1 MSKLDSPLVVGINY
15 VNKKTISIIKIDYS
29 EVIKVK
35 SATIKTSISVL
46 TGNGYNVSKRN
57 IITDVSNLNY
67 VISASG
73 MYGEYCGTDSK
84 QNLVF
89 KLLQNTTIIDKQNN
103 NGIVVPINTKI
114 TLSNTSSNKYIFIKN
129 DALIN
134 NNNNSEFQ
142 STINKLVN
150 KTYSSVSNIG
160 KPQGVMQNAGTNRT
174 NIKNRNMRNHI
185 KTRSKT
191 TFKKRINKTRKNKIR

>member
-142 STINKLVN
+142 TTINKLVN
-150 KTYSSVSNIG
+150 NTYNSISNIG
-160 KPQGVMQNAGTNRT
+160 KPQGIMQNAGSNRT
-174 NIKNRNMRNHI
+174 NINMRNH
-185 KTRSKT
+185 KKSRSKT
-191 TFKKRINKTRKNKIR
+191 MFKKKINKTRKNKIRK

>member
-35 SATIKTSISVL
+35 SATIKTSINVL

-57 IITDVSNLNY
+57 ITTDVSKINY
-67 VISASG
+67 KISPSG
-73 MYGEYCGTDSK
+73 MYGEYCGTDSN

-89 KLLQNTTIIDKQNN
+89 KVLQNTTIIDKQNN

-114 TLSNTSSNKYIFIKN
+114 TLSNTSSSNKYIFIKN
-129 DALIN
+129 DELIN

-142 STINKLVN
+142 TTINKLVN
-150 KTYSSVSNIG
+150 NTYNSVSNIG
-160 KPQGVMQNAGTNRT
+160 KPEGIMQNAGSNRT
-174 NIKNRNMRNHI
+174 NINIRNH
-185 KTRSKT
+185 KKSRSIT
-191 TFKKRINKTRKNKIR
+191 MFKKKINKTRKNKIR

>member
-57 IITDVSNLNY
+57 IITDVSKLNY
-67 VISASG
+67 KISPSG
-73 MYGEYCGTDSK
+73 MYGEYCGTDSN

-89 KLLQNTTIIDKQNN
+89 KVLQNTTIIDKQNN

-134 NNNNSEFQ
+134 NNNNSSEFQ

-160 KPQGVMQNAGTNRT
+160 KPQGVIQNGGSNKT
-174 NIKNRNMRNHI
+174 NINMRNH
-185 KTRSKT
+185 KKSRSKT
-191 TFKKRINKTRKNKIR
+191 MFKKKINKTRKNKIRK

>member
-35 SATIKTSISVL
+35 SATIKTSINVL

-142 STINKLVN
+142 TTINKLVN
-150 KTYSSVSNIG
+150 NTYNSISNIG
-160 KPQGVMQNAGTNRT
+160 KPQGIMQNAGSNRT
-174 NIKNRNMRNHI
+174 NINMRNH
-185 KTRSKT
+185 KKSRSKT
-191 TFKKRINKTRKNKIR
+191 MFKKKINKTRKNKIRK

>member
-35 SATIKTSISVL
+35 SATIKTSINVL

-57 IITDVSNLNY
+57 IITDVSKLNY
-67 VISASG
+67 KISPSG
-73 MYGEYCGTDSK
+73 MYGEYCGTDSN

-89 KLLQNTTIIDKQNN
+89 KVLQNTTIIDKQNN

-134 NNNNSEFQ
+134 NNNNNSEFQ
-142 STINKLVN
+142 TTINKLVN
-150 KTYSSVSNIG
+150 NTYNSVSNIG
-160 KPQGVMQNAGTNRT
+160 KPQDIMQNAGSNRT
-174 NIKNRNMRNHI
+174 NINMRNH
-185 KTRSKT
+185 KKSRSKT
-191 TFKKRINKTRKNKIR
+191 MFKKKFNKTRKNKIR

>member
-57 IITDVSNLNY
+57 IITDVSKLNY

-142 STINKLVN
+142 RTINKLVN
-150 KTYSSVSNIG
+150 NTYNSVSNIG
-160 KPQGVMQNAGTNRT
+160 NPQGVIQNAGSNRT

-191 TFKKRINKTRKNKIR
+191 TFKKKINKTRKNKIR

>member
-35 SATIKTSISVL
+35 SATIKTSINVL

-57 IITDVSNLNY
+57 IITDVSKLNY
-67 VISASG
+67 KISPSG

-142 STINKLVN
+142 TTINKLVN
-150 KTYSSVSNIG
+150 NTYNSISNIG
-160 KPQGVMQNAGTNRT
+160 KPQGIMQNAGSNRT
-174 NIKNRNMRNHI
+174 NINMRNH
-185 KTRSKT
+185 KKSRSKT
-191 TFKKRINKTRKNKIR
+191 MFKKKINKTRKNKIRK

>member
-35 SATIKTSISVL
+35 SATIKTSINVL

-57 IITDVSNLNY
+57 IITDVSKLNY
-67 VISASG
+67 KISPSG
-73 MYGEYCGTDSK
+73 MYGEYCGTDSN

-89 KLLQNTTIIDKQNN
+89 KVLQNTTIIDKQNN

-134 NNNNSEFQ
+134 NNNNNNNEFQ
-142 STINKLVN
+142 TTINKLVN
-150 KTYSSVSNIG
+150 NTYNSVSNIG
-160 KPQGVMQNAGTNRT
+160 KPQGIMQNAGSNRT
-174 NIKNRNMRNHI
+174 NINMRNHK

-191 TFKKRINKTRKNKIR
+191 MFKKRINKTRKNKIR

>member
-35 SATIKTSISVL
+35 SATIKTSINVL

-57 IITDVSNLNY
+57 IITDVSKLNY
-67 VISASG
+67 KISPSG
-73 MYGEYCGTDSK
+73 MYGEYCGTDSN

-89 KLLQNTTIIDKQNN
+89 KVLQNTTIIDKQNN

-134 NNNNSEFQ
+134 NNNNNSEFQ
-142 STINKLVN
+142 TTINKLVN
-150 KTYSSVSNIG
+150 NTYNSISNIG
-160 KPQGVMQNAGTNRT
+160 KPQGIMQNAGSNRT
-174 NIKNRNMRNHI
+174 NINMQNHK

-191 TFKKRINKTRKNKIR
+191 MFKKRINKTRKNKIR

>member
-35 SATIKTSISVL
+35 SATIKTSINVL

-57 IITDVSNLNY
+57 ITTDVSKINY
-67 VISASG
+67 KISPSG
-73 MYGEYCGTDSK
+73 MYGEYCGTDSN

-89 KLLQNTTIIDKQNN
+89 KVLQNTTIIDKQNN

-114 TLSNTSSNKYIFIKN
+114 TLSNTSSSNKYIFIKN
-129 DALIN
+129 DELIN

-142 STINKLVN
+142 TTINKLVN
-150 KTYSSVSNIG
+150 NTYNSISNIG
-160 KPQGVMQNAGTNRT
+160 KPQGIMQNAGSNRT
-174 NIKNRNMRNHI
+174 NINIRNH
-185 KTRSKT
+185 KKSRSIT
-191 TFKKRINKTRKNKIR
+191 MFKKKINKTRKNKIR